1 MKNRILGIVIIAA
14 LLLGSFFF
22 AHAQSKNSAVNATF
36 TTNTNRYAMLA
47 GSYQVNNGKTS
58 KSVNGVFKL
67 DTYTGKTWILK
78 VIKQND
84 VILEKWIPVTE

>member
-1 MKNRILGIVIIAA
+1 
-14 LLLGSFFF
+14 
-22 AHAQSKNSAVNATF
+22 
-36 TTNTNRYAMLA
+36 MLA